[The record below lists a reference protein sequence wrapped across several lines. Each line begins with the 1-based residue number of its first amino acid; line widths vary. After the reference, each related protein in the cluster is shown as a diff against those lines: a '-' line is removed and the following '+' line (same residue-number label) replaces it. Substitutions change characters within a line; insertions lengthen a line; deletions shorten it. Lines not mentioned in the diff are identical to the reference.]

1 MPRLAANLSFM
12 FNEVPFLDRYD
23 AAAKAGFKG
32 VEALLPYE
40 APAKDIAAR
49 LKANGLAQVLINS
62 PSGDWAG
69 GERGIASLP
78 GRESEFRDGFKLAL
92 DYAGAL
98 GCPTVHAVGGIMPAG
113 ADRKAFEATYR
124 ANLAF
129 AADAAA
135 KQGVT
140 VAIELINTRD
150 IPGFFLSRLEHARQ
164 VLADVNKP
172 NLKFQ
177 FDTYH
182 IQIMHGDVT
191 KNFQA
196 CFDSIGHIQVS
207 GVPDRNEPD
216 HGELNHDW
224 LFQQFDQAGYA
235 GWVSGE
241 YRPRAGTLAGL
252 GWAKRWG
259 VG

>member
-12 FNEVPFLDRYD
+12 FTEVPFLDRVE

-40 APAKDIAAR
+40 APAEEIAAR
-49 LKANGLAQVLINS
+49 LKAHGMAQVLINT
-62 PSGDWAG
+62 PSGDWAN
-69 GERGIASLP
+69 GERGITALP
-78 GRESEFRDGFKLAL
+78 GREAEFRDGVRTAL

-98 GCPTVHAVGGIMPAG
+98 ECPRIHAVAGIMPAG
-113 ADRKAFEATYR
+113 ADRAAYEATYR

-129 AADAAA
+129 AAEQAA

-140 VAIELINTRD
+140 VCIELINTRD
-150 IPGFFLSRLEHARQ
+150 IPGFFLSQIGHARR
-164 VLADVNKP
+164 VIADVNRP

-182 IQIMHGDVT
+182 VQIMHGDVT
-191 KNFQA
+191 KHFEANFDA
-196 CFDSIGHIQVS
+196 IGHIQVS

-224 LFQQFDQAGYA
+224 LFQVFDRTGYS

>member
-12 FNEVPFLDRYD
+12 FTEVPFLDRVE

-40 APAKDIAAR
+40 APAKEIAAR
-49 LKANGLAQVLINS
+49 LKTNGIAQVLLNT
-62 PSGDWAG
+62 PSGDWAN
-69 GERGIASLP
+69 GERGITALP
-78 GRESEFRDGFKLAL
+78 GREAEFRDGVRKAL
-92 DYAGAL
+92 DYAGTL
-98 GCPTVHAVGGIMPAG
+98 ECPRIHAVAGIMPTGTDRG
-113 ADRKAFEATYR
+113 AYEATYR

-129 AADAAA
+129 AAEQAA

-140 VAIELINTRD
+140 VTIELINTRD
-150 IPGFFLSRLEHARQ
+150 IPGFFLSQIPHARQ
-164 VLADVNKP
+164 VIADVGRP

-182 IQIMHGDVT
+182 VQIMHGDVT
-191 KNFQA
+191 KHFEANLDQ
-196 CFDSIGHIQVS
+196 IGHIQVS

-224 LFQQFDQAGYA
+224 LFQVFDKAGYA

-241 YRPRAGTLAGL
+241 YRPRASTVAGL